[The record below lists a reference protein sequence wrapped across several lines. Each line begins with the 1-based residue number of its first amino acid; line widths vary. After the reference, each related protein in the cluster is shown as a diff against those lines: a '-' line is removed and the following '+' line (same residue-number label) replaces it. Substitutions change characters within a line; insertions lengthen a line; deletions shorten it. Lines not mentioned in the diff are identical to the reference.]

1 MYSYLGA
8 VSTDISSNVL
18 DELQANLELSFP
30 LLSSVK
36 PNLRQLSTTVILSL
50 MKSVVPASCP
60 EFYIPVK
67 QTIATMLQKAFDECI
82 EKKNQRISL
91 KIFEDCLV
99 RNPEFTIRTLLGRL
113 VKGTVNGKTPYL
125 RSECCKL
132 VSMILKKKD
141 TQFEEKD
148 NDTSSF
154 IIKECLKLT
163 KNIGD
168 ALPST
173 STSDSTSGVSRK
185 ESDHRTKR
193 IKPILLCI
201 KDLSILL
208 KTQQLKTKKGPVV
221 TATAEL
227 TKAVKT
233 AVTMNSNLKPLADQI
248 LSNLG
253 QTTLSSNNDHDSD
266 SDGAVDAK
274 SSSKDNDANE
284 KGKSI
289 KRKKIVSEVEAM
301 RDWGLEDRS
310 DRAVKKSSKK
320 ARRTQS

>member
-1 MYSYLGA
+1 MYSYPGA

-18 DELQANLELSFP
+18 DELLANLELSFP

-82 EKKNQRISL
+82 EKKNHRISL
-91 KIFEDCLV
+91 KLFEDCLV
-99 RNPEFTIRTLLGRL
+99 RNPEFIIRTLLSRL
-113 VKGTVNGKTPYL
+113 IQGTVNGKTPYL

-132 VSMILKKKD
+132 VSVILKKKD

-154 IIKECLKLT
+154 IIKECLQLT
-163 KNIGD
+163 KNIGS
-168 ALPST
+168 ALS

-208 KTQQLKTKKGPVV
+208 KTQQSKAKKGPVI

-253 QTTLSSNNDHDSD
+253 QTSLSSNNDHDSD
-266 SDGAVDAK
+266 SDGAIDTK
-274 SSSKDNDANE
+274 SSSKDNDNNE
-284 KGKSI
+284 KGKST